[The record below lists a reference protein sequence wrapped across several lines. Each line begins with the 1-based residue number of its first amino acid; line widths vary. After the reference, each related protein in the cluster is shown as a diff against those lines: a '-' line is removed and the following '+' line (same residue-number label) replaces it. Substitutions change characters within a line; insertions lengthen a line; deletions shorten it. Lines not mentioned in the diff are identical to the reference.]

1 MRDKKKGGEVMN
13 EELTERGRRILEA
26 IVEDFIETGE
36 PVGSRSITRRHK
48 LNLSPA
54 TVRNVMADLEEA
66 GFIYSPHTSAG
77 RIPTEKG
84 YRLYVNTLAR
94 FQEPGV
100 ELERGFERLEGAGL
114 EERLQGV
121 GRILSGVSSYA
132 GIVSAPSFDATVF
145 SSIRFVR
152 ISERKVLAVLVSSS
166 GMVQNRIICTDED
179 IPADKLERI
188 TNFVNGKLNNLTIR
202 EVKKLILRE
211 MSEEKAQYDEL
222 YLQALKL
229 SRRAFENMAEGEV
242 FIEGA
247 SNILEQPEFANLE
260 RMKRMFRAFE
270 QKSLLVRLLEQC
282 RTADGMR
289 VFIGREAESQVLEG
303 CSLVTTAYTSA
314 GGLTGVLG
322 VLGPSRMP
330 YSVVIPLVVRAG
342 VLMGR
347 FLEAG

>member
-1 MRDKKKGGEVMN
+1 MN

-26 IVEDFIETGE
+26 IVEDFIESGE

-179 IPADKLERI
+179 IPAD
-188 TNFVNGKLNNLTIR
+188 NGICQFGTDEAQVPR
-202 EVKKLILRE
+202 LRT
-211 MSEEKAQYDEL
+211 EEPACAPAGAVPQ
-222 YLQALKL
+222 
-229 SRRAFENMAEGEV
+229 RRGDAGLHWPRGGIAG
-242 FIEGA
+242 
-247 SNILEQPEFANLE
+247 
-260 RMKRMFRAFE
+260 
-270 QKSLLVRLLEQC
+270 
-282 RTADGMR
+282 
-289 VFIGREAESQVLEG
+289 
-303 CSLVTTAYTSA
+303 A
-314 GGLTGVLG
+314 GGLQSGDHRLHQRRRTDG
-322 VLGPSRMP
+322 
-330 YSVVIPLVVRAG
+330 RAG
-342 VLMGR
+342 RAGTQPDALFGGYPAGCACGR
-347 FLEAG
+347 ADGAFSGGGIGTGFRRV

>member
-1 MRDKKKGGEVMN
+1 M
-13 EELTERGRRILEA
+13 
-26 IVEDFIETGE
+26 
-36 PVGSRSITRRHK
+36 
-48 LNLSPA
+48 
-54 TVRNVMADLEEA
+54 
-66 GFIYSPHTSAG
+66 
-77 RIPTEKG
+77 
-84 YRLYVNTLAR
+84 
-94 FQEPGV
+94 
-100 ELERGFERLEGAGL
+100 
-114 EERLQGV
+114 
-121 GRILSGVSSYA
+121 
-132 GIVSAPSFDATVF
+132 F

-152 ISERKVLAVLVSSS
+152 ISECKVLAVLVSSS

-211 MSEEKAQYDEL
+211 MSEEKAHYDEL

-282 RTADGMR
+282 RTADGM
-289 VFIGREAESQVLEG
+289 ESQLLEG
-303 CSLVTTAYTSA
+303 CSLVATAYTSA
-314 GGLTGVLG
+314 GGLTGVLD